1 VIFGVLVVC
10 VRDRKDA
17 MCIDI
22 PGELRDED
30 VAVRLVGAYFAD
42 DPATG
47 RARYWGAYFE
57 RLGGGGDRP
66 ETAYQF
72 TAEDLL
78 AVSMLSVSIDRYY
91 ALHVLDYQARELS
104 GLLVQIPLGIALQ
117 DPGAGA
123 LIAEGGPAWE
133 LWRALHDIRPRPG
146 DNQLGPV
153 AAGKLLA
160 RKRPR
165 LVPIHDSRVRQ
176 VLGRPG
182 NDLWWWRDL
191 RCKLIEDEALV
202 GELES
207 VRARAGAGHLSL
219 LRTFDIMCWMF
230 GGSQGQGPAGT

>member
-1 VIFGVLVVC
+1 
-10 VRDRKDA
+10 

-22 PGELRDED
+22 PGGLRDED
-30 VAVRLVGAYFAD
+30 AATRLVEAYFAD

-47 RARYWGAYFE
+47 RARYSGAYFE

-78 AVSMLSVSIDRYY
+78 AVSMLSVRIDRYY
-91 ALHVLDYQARELS
+91 ALHVLDYRARELG

-117 DPGAGA
+117 DPQAEA
-123 LIAEGGPAWE
+123 LIAQGGPAWE
-133 LWRALHDIRPRPG
+133 LWQTIHDIRPRPG

-160 RKRPR
+160 RKRPH
-165 LVPIHDSRVRQ
+165 LIPVYDSRVKE
-176 VLGRPG
+176 VAGRPG
-182 NDLWWWRDL
+182 TDLWWWRDL
-191 RCKLIEDEALV
+191 RCQLIKDPALV
-202 GELES
+202 RELES
-207 VRARAGAGHLSL
+207 VRARAGVGYLSL

-230 GGSQGQGPAGT
+230 GEPGGPGPGRAGT